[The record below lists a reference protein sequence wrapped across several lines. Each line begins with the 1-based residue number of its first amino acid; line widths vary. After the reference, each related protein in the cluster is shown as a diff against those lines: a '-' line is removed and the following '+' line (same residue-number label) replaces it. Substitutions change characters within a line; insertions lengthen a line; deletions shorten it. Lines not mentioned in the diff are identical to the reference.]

1 MLPNN
6 DITTISLDRSS
17 FDYWRGQV
25 DTVLGNI
32 SRTMDEVNENL
43 KSLNEWKG
51 TIAGRIDQADLR
63 ITNHDRLIAEQAQA
77 IKALAEQTQKV
88 LSIVELSK
96 SLESPQCKAEK
107 TIENQDSEAEAP
119 TFKWIT
125 EKFGVPILIA
135 GISFFLFTIMP
146 GVLVL
151 LYILPKLIENP
162 VP

>member
-1 MLPNN
+1 MLSNN
-6 DITTISLDRSS
+6 ENPTISIDRSS

-25 DTVLGNI
+25 DAVLGNI
-32 SRTMDEVNENL
+32 SRTMDEVNANL

-51 TIAGRIDQADLR
+51 SIMGRIDQADLR

-77 IKALAEQTQKV
+77 IKDLAEQTQKV
-88 LSIVELSK
+88 LSLVELSK
-96 SLESPQCKAEK
+96 SLESPQCIVEKA
-107 TIENQDSEAEAP
+107 TENQDSEAETP

-125 EKFGVPILIA
+125 ERFGMPLLIA

-151 LYILPKLIENP
+151 LYILPKLIEKP
-162 VP
+162 MP